1 MVSPLQASSLSGGG
15 GELRSLLVKAGELLA
30 PNQFLQTLSSPSNI
44 PVNRLIDQINA
55 SSELS
60 SRTLVAVE
68 EKGKKLADYCL
79 AKELVGEHLKSMD
92 KQEDR
97 QRQVT

>member
-1 MVSPLQASSLSGGG
+1 M
-15 GELRSLLVKAGELLA
+15 KAGELLA
-30 PNQFLQTLSSPSNI
+30 PNQFSQTLSSPSNL
-44 PVNRLIDQINA
+44 PVNSLIDQINA

-60 SRTLVAVE
+60 NKTRVAVE

-79 AKELVGEHLKSMD
+79 AKELVGEHLKSID

-97 QRQVT
+97 QRQVSIKLGMILSNCLQVSCVG